1 MDESAAPETLAPL
14 EIEAAPR
21 RRAGPTDITD
31 PALREEAKKALVWAV
46 VVGLVALA
54 VLLAQA
60 LLVVFGGLV
69 FGALIDGGARLLG
82 RVLPIGGLKEKIR
95 AAQRAG
101 ITTIMIP
108 RRNAKDLED
117 VPAEARDTLKFVL
130 LAGVGF
136 GIWLV
141 EFAGSQIADQA
152 SALPAMIG
160 GQAMKGMHWAQRHGL
175 RLDAKFT
182 QNLVEGALA
191 RVTEVTAVVGGVLG
205 GMTTLFLILVLGI
218 YFAIDPAPYRRGLAW
233 MLPRENR
240 DDFEHTL
247 LVMGKALRRLLMGR
261 LIGMMVEGLMIY
273 VALALY
279 GVPMAALLGMIAALL
294 AFLPNIGAP
303 ISGLL
308 MVLVGFS
315 GGTSMGLY
323 CIGVFAVVMGV
334 DGNIIVPLVAKR
346 TADLAPALVL
356 AMQLVMGLLFGILGL
371 ALADPLLAM
380 LKVLLERRSDLTE
393 AREA

>member
-82 RVLPIGGLKEKIR
+82 RVLPIGRIWR
-95 AAQRAG
+95 VA
-101 ITTIMIP
+101 I
-108 RRNAKDLED
+108 
-117 VPAEARDTLKFVL
+117 VL

-273 VALALY
+273 VALAIY